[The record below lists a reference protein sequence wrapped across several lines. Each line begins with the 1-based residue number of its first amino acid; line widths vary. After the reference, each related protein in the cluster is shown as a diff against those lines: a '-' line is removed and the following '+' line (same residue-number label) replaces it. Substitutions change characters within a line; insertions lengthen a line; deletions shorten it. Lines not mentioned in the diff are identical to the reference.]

1 MLLAQGWTPEL
12 TITELVVSP
21 CQSQWPLLSS
31 EHASSKPL
39 YICRLFFAVLVD
51 YVHIYKMDIKSS
63 CFQIKVD
70 AYLEQFFKKRNQNF
84 MKSTP
89 KGS

>member
-1 MLLAQGWTPEL
+1 MLLAQRWAPEL
-12 TITELVVSP
+12 TITEFVVSP

-51 YVHIYKMDIKSS
+51 YVHIYKNGHKEFMLSDKSR
-63 CFQIKVD
+63 CIFRAI
-70 AYLEQFFKKRNQNF
+70 F
-84 MKSTP
+84 
-89 KGS
+89 